1 MKASEA
7 KIKIQIMHDWL
18 MTPVGRY
25 MLEWEEN
32 LFQTLSADIF
42 GFNALQIGFSEI
54 NALKDSRIKNRWVSN
69 QFFPEPPSSNA
80 TDGAAKLSLIHDIDR
95 LPFASESI
103 DLIILR
109 SEEHTS
115 ELQSR

>member
-54 NALKDSRIKNRWVSN
+54 NALKRQPDQKPVG
-69 QFFPEPPSSNA
+69 QQPV
-80 TDGAAKLSLIHDIDR
+80 LSGTTFLKRD
-95 LPFASESI
+95 
-103 DLIILR
+103 
-109 SEEHTS
+109 
-115 ELQSR
+115 